1 MTREEAK
8 KIINAHNDEIDNFIY
23 NEIPKL
29 LNLTNLTKDKNG
41 EYSLTMEDWFK
52 ANELI
57 RKQDF
62 YKKGKEILNMLRDD
76 MHNVKMDMQ
85 SNKLILY

>member
-1 MTREEAK
+1 MTRGEAK

-23 NEIPKL
+23 NEVPKL
-29 LNLTNLTKDKNG
+29 LNLTKDKNG
-41 EYSLTMEDWFK
+41 EYSLTMADWFK

-62 YKKGKEILNMLRDD
+62 YKKGIEIQNMLRDD
-76 MHNVKMDMQ
+76 MHDVKMDMQ

>member
-41 EYSLTMEDWFK
+41 EYSLTIEDWFK

-62 YKKGKEILNMLRDD
+62 YKKGIEILNMLRDD

>member
-23 NEIPKL
+23 NEVPKL
-29 LNLTNLTKDKNG
+29 LNLTKDKNG
-41 EYSLTMEDWFK
+41 EYSLTMADWFK

-62 YKKGKEILNMLRDD
+62 YKKGKEIQDMLRDD

>member
-8 KIINAHNDEIDNFIY
+8 KIIDAHNNEIDNFIY

-57 RKQDF
+57 RKQNF
-62 YKKGKEILNMLRDD
+62 YKKGIEILNMLRDD

-85 SNKLILY
+85 SNKLILH

>member
-1 MTREEAK
+1 MA
-8 KIINAHNDEIDNFIY
+8 
-23 NEIPKL
+23 
-29 LNLTNLTKDKNG
+29 
-41 EYSLTMEDWFK
+41 DWFK

-62 YKKGKEILNMLRDD
+62 YKKGIEIQNMLRDD
-76 MHNVKMDMQ
+76 MHDVKMDMQ

>member
-23 NEIPKL
+23 NEVPKL
-29 LNLTNLTKDKNG
+29 LNLTKDKNG
-41 EYSLTMEDWFK
+41 EYSLTMADWFK

-62 YKKGKEILNMLRDD
+62 YKKGIEIQNMLRDD
-76 MHNVKMDMQ
+76 MHDVKMDMQ

>member
-41 EYSLTMEDWFK
+41 EYSLTMDDWFK

-57 RKQDF
+57 RKKDF
-62 YKKGKEILNMLRDD
+62 YKKGIEILNMLRDD

>member
-8 KIINAHNDEIDNFIY
+8 KIIDAHNNEIDNFIY

-41 EYSLTMEDWFK
+41 EYSLTIEDWFK

-62 YKKGKEILNMLRDD
+62 YKKGREIQNMLRDD

>member
-8 KIINAHNDEIDNFIY
+8 KIIDAHNDEIDNFIY

-41 EYSLTMEDWFK
+41 EYSLTMDDWFK

-62 YKKGKEILNMLRDD
+62 YKKGIEILNMLRDD
-76 MHNVKMDMQ
+76 MYNVKMDMQ

>member
-8 KIINAHNDEIDNFIY
+8 KIIDAHNDEIDNFIY

-41 EYSLTMEDWFK
+41 EYSLTIEDWFK

-62 YKKGKEILNMLRDD
+62 YKKGMEILNMLRDD

>member
-1 MTREEAK
+1 MTKEEAK
-8 KIINAHNDEIDNFIY
+8 KIIDSHNNEIDNFIY
-23 NEIPKL
+23 NEVPKL
-29 LNLTNLTKDKNG
+29 LNLTKDKNG
-41 EYSLTMEDWFK
+41 EYSLTMADWFK

-62 YKKGKEILNMLRDD
+62 YKKGIEIQNMLRDD

>member
-8 KIINAHNDEIDNFIY
+8 KIIDAHNDEIDNFIY

-41 EYSLTMEDWFK
+41 EYSLTIEDWFK

-62 YKKGKEILNMLRDD
+62 YKKGIEILNMLRDD

>member
-8 KIINAHNDEIDNFIY
+8 KIIDAHNDEIDNFIY

-41 EYSLTMEDWFK
+41 EYSLTIEDWFK

-62 YKKGKEILNMLRDD
+62 YKKGMKILNMLRDD

>member
-8 KIINAHNDEIDNFIY
+8 KIIDAHNEEIDNFIY

-41 EYSLTMEDWFK
+41 EYSLTMADWFK

-57 RKQDF
+57 RKQNF
-62 YKKGKEILNMLRDD
+62 YKKGIEILNMLRDD

-85 SNKLILY
+85 SNKLILH

>member
-29 LNLTNLTKDKNG
+29 LNLTKDENG
-41 EYSLTMEDWFK
+41 EYSLTMADWFK

-62 YKKGKEILNMLRDD
+62 YKKGIEIQNMLRDD